1 MSTQTNTPPTKR
13 VSTRAL
19 WWTGL
24 AVSLVIAAVLSFYAS
39 SNPDGLES
47 VAEKTGFI
55 EQAEDSATSD
65 SPLSDYQTKGVE
77 DERLSGAVAGIVG
90 AAVVLV
96 LTGGLAF
103 ALRRRSP
110 DRDG

>member
-1 MSTQTNTPPTKR
+1 MSAPTGTRTNRR

-24 AVSLVIAAVLSFYAS
+24 LLSLVIAALLSFYAS
-39 SNPDGLES
+39 SHPDGLES
-47 VAEKTGFI
+47 VAEKTGFL
-55 EQAEDSATSD
+55 EQAEDSPATD
-65 SPLSDYQTKGVE
+65 SPLSDYQTRGVE
-77 DERLSGAVAGIVG
+77 DERLSGAVAGVVG

-103 ALRRRSP
+103 ALRRRGP
-110 DRDG
+110 DQDA